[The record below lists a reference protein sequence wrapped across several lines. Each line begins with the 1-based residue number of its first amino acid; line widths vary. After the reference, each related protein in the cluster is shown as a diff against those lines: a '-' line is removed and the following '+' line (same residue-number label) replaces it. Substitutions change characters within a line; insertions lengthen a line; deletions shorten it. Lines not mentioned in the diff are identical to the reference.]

1 MLQLLWILFG
11 VFQLMNL
18 KLCAIAAT
26 ICGIHSLKQTPLSIK
41 PRSVAN
47 IGQGVSK
54 QVDNL
59 NSYSI
64 LANYNKVLV
73 GSNLK

>member
-1 MLQLLWILFG
+1 M
-11 VFQLMNL
+11 MSL

-26 ICGIHSLKQTPLSIK
+26 VYGLRTINQTPRSIK
-41 PRSVAN
+41 PRLSGHIRKSVATDL
-47 IGQGVSK
+47 
-54 QVDNL
+54 DNL

-64 LANYNKVLV
+64 LANYNKALI

>member
-1 MLQLLWILFG
+1 MLQLFWILFG
-11 VFQLMNL
+11 VFRFMNL

-26 ICGIHSLKQTPLSIK
+26 ICGIHSLKQTPRSIK
-41 PRSVAN
+41 PRSVAA